1 MMSSSNPTAVS
12 AVVGQRLAFGA
23 GPGRAAA
30 LLKNLTM
37 PVVLVAFATYLL
49 VGIITMKV
57 PEGSAF
63 PGPQFF
69 PMLIMLGLYLFAALL
84 AVGAVREHRAGDGAA
99 PTASAPPAPSA
110 SAPPAPSASAPP
122 ASTASAST
130 PEAPA
135 EPRTVRVDVKSLA
148 WVVGSFLVFSLVL
161 NILGWIIAAGLL
173 FWCIARG
180 FGSTRWLF
188 GLVVGLTVSSLSYI
202 AFDMALGMSLP
213 SGILGWGF

>member
-110 SAPPAPSASAPP
+110 SAPPA
-122 ASTASAST
+122 STASAST

>member
-37 PVVLVAFATYLL
+37 PVVIVAFATYLL

-84 AVGAVREHRAGDGAA
+84 AVGAVREHRAGDGA
-99 PTASAPPAPSA
+99 
-110 SAPPAPSASAPP
+110 APSASAPP

>member
-30 LLKNLTM
+30 LLKSLTM
-37 PVVLVAFATYLL
+37 PAVLVAFATYLL
-49 VGIITMKV
+49 VGILTMKV
-57 PEGSAF
+57 PEGAAF

-69 PMLIMLGLYLFAALL
+69 PMLITAGLYLFAALL
-84 AVGAVREHRAGDGAA
+84 VAEGLREHRAGTEAA
-99 PTASAPPAPSA
+99 AEATTDRA
-110 SAPPAPSASAPP
+110 
-122 ASTASAST
+122 TASASPASAAT
-130 PEAPA
+130 AAAPEETAVQ
-135 EPRTVRVDVKSLA
+135 RTVRVDVKSLA
-148 WVVGSFLVFSLVL
+148 WVVGSFLAFALVL
-161 NILGWIIAAGLL
+161 NVLGWILAAGLL

-188 GLVVGLTVSSLSYI
+188 SLVVGLTVSSLSYI

-213 SGILGWGF
+213 SGVLGWGF

>member
-1 MMSSSNPTAVS
+1 MSSNNPTAVS

-23 GPGRAAA
+23 GPGRTAA

-37 PVVLVAFATYLL
+37 PAVLVAFATYLL

-57 PEGSAF
+57 PEGTAF

-69 PMLIMLGLYLFAALL
+69 PMLITAGLYLFAIVLV
-84 AVGAVREHRAGDGAA
+84 VGAVRELRADDDTAASVSDAPVTPASAAA
-99 PTASAPPAPSA
+99 PEEPAVQ
-110 SAPPAPSASAPP
+110 
-122 ASTASAST
+122 
-130 PEAPA
+130 
-135 EPRTVRVDVKSLA
+135 RTVRVDVRSLA
-148 WVVGSFLVFSLVL
+148 WVVGSFLVFALVL

-188 GLVVGLTVSSLSYI
+188 SLVVGLTVSSLSYI

>member
-1 MMSSSNPTAVS
+1 MSSSNPTAVS

-84 AVGAVREHRAGDGAA
+84 AVGAVREHRAGDGA
-99 PTASAPPAPSA
+99 
-110 SAPPAPSASAPP
+110 APSASAPP

>member
-1 MMSSSNPTAVS
+1 VMSSSNLTAVS
-12 AVVGQRLAFGA
+12 AVVGQRLAFGV

-99 PTASAPPAPSA
+99 PT
-110 SAPPAPSASAPP
+110 ASAPP

>member
-1 MMSSSNPTAVS
+1 MSQNNPTAVS
-12 AVVGQRLAFGA
+12 AVVGQRLSFGA

-37 PVVLVAFATYLL
+37 PAVLVAFATYLL
-49 VGIITMKV
+49 VGIVTMKV
-57 PEGSAF
+57 PEGTAF

-69 PMLIMLGLYLFAALL
+69 PLLIMAGLYAFAVVLGA
-84 AVGAVREHRAGDGAA
+84 GAVREHRAESGAGAA
-99 PTASAPPAPSA
+99 ATASVSAEPAVASAAPASA
-110 SAPPAPSASAPP
+110 SAATPASA
-122 ASTASAST
+122 AA
-130 PEAPA
+130 PE
-135 EPRTVRVDVKSLA
+135 ETTVQRTVRVDVKSLA

-188 GLVVGLTVSSLSYI
+188 SLVVGLTVSSLSYI

>member
-1 MMSSSNPTAVS
+1 MSSNNPTAVS

-30 LLKNLTM
+30 LLKGLTM
-37 PVVLVAFATYLL
+37 PAVLVAFATYLL

-69 PMLIMLGLYLFAALL
+69 PMLITAGLYLFATLL
-84 AVGAVREHRAGDGAA
+84 VVGAVREHRAEPETTASAASAA
-99 PTASAPPAPSA
+99 PTAPA
-110 SAPPAPSASAPP
+110 SAAAPEKPAV
-122 ASTASAST
+122 
-130 PEAPA
+130 
-135 EPRTVRVDVKSLA
+135 PRTVRVDVRSLA
-148 WVVGSFLVFSLVL
+148 WVVGSFLVFALVL

-188 GLVVGLTVSSLSYI
+188 SLVVGLTVSSLSYI

>member
-84 AVGAVREHRAGDGAA
+84 AVGAVREHRAGDGA
-99 PTASAPPAPSA
+99 
-110 SAPPAPSASAPP
+110 APSASAPP

>member
-1 MMSSSNPTAVS
+1 MSSSNPTAVS

-37 PVVLVAFATYLL
+37 PAVLIAFATYLL
-49 VGIITMKV
+49 VGILTMKV
-57 PEGSAF
+57 PEGTAF

-69 PMLIMLGLYLFAALL
+69 PSLITAGLYLFAAVL
-84 AVGAVREHRAGDGAA
+84 AVGAVREHRAEGDATASVSASPGASPAA
-99 PTASAPPAPSA
+99 PASA
-110 SAPPAPSASAPP
+110 SAPEEP
-122 ASTASAST
+122 TV
-130 PEAPA
+130 
-135 EPRTVRVDVKSLA
+135 PRTVRVDVKSLA
-148 WVVGSFLVFSLVL
+148 WVVGSFLVFALVL

-188 GLVVGLTVSSLSYI
+188 SLVVGLTVSSLSYI